1 MPWDDAWVLAQRPPH
16 VPPTDLRRPHAAFAE
31 PERSRAGIV
40 EDVATLLLV
49 NRECPFRCLMCD
61 LWKYTV
67 PQRVPD
73 GAVAAQVA
81 AGLAAFPGVRHAKL
95 YNAGNFFDAQAVP
108 TSDLP
113 AIAARVEHLE
123 TVVVECHPK
132 LVGERASAFADGL
145 GGSLDIAMGLETV
158 DPRVLPL
165 LNKRMTL
172 DDYRRA
178 VDFCLSRG
186 MAVRAFILVRAPT
199 QGEEEGIDWAI
210 ASIEWAQAAGVEC
223 CVAIPTRGGNGAMER
238 LAEEG
243 LHVPP
248 SLASLERVQAEGIRR
263 GKGRVFAD
271 LWGVAWECAACGPA
285 RLERMRRMNHEQA
298 AAPPVECGAC
308 G

>member
-1 MPWDDAWVLAQRPPH
+1 
-16 VPPTDLRRPHAAFAE
+16 
-31 PERSRAGIV
+31 
-40 EDVATLLLV
+40 
-49 NRECPFRCLMCD
+49 
-61 LWKYTV
+61 
-67 PQRVPD
+67 
-73 GAVAAQVA
+73 
-81 AGLAAFPGVRHAKL
+81 
-95 YNAGNFFDAQAVP
+95 
-108 TSDLP
+108 
-113 AIAARVEHLE
+113 
-123 TVVVECHPK
+123 
-132 LVGERASAFADGL
+132 
-145 GGSLDIAMGLETV
+145 
-158 DPRVLPL
+158 
-165 LNKRMTL
+165 
-172 DDYRRA
+172 
-178 VDFCLSRG
+178 

-298 AAPPVECGAC
+298 ASPPVEWRRMRVDVAILGEREGKAPAEPTLPESVRSVFRTGSIVDGSAEASPSCRAVADVAVLGGGFSGSLLAAALARRGFRVAPAGEGPASALRAGRVVHAAVEPAAGGAGPRLRLALAGTAGQARAVEESLSSPRLRPQARLHLRLPSPRRGVVAGGQRAAC
-308 G
+308 RLQPRRRGRRHALAARRFR